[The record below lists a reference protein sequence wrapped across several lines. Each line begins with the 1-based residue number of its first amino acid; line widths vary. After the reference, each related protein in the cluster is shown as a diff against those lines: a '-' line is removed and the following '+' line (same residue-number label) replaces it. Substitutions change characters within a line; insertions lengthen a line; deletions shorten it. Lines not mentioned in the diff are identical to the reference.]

1 MKTLKDFIEENREAF
16 EQDLPDPEH
25 ELRFHTK
32 LRDYSNYREFNR
44 YAAIGRWFKIAAA
57 ILILVSFSMAAW
69 VIFLKPPVNINHTS
83 ASMDEIQE
91 IEHYYASL
99 SEEKLRKISSLAV
112 SNPENKELSAMV
124 AGHVEE
130 LKHEAELLKQEYTS
144 SGRNERL
151 LDAFRN
157 SYKVI
162 NGLLDHVLEQM
173 NEEQKSAINSQ
184 VFIKRNQCYETI
196 YT

>member
-1 MKTLKDFIEENREAF
+1 
-16 EQDLPDPEH
+16 
-25 ELRFHTK
+25 
-32 LRDYSNYREFNR
+32 
-44 YAAIGRWFKIAAA
+44 
-57 ILILVSFSMAAW
+57 
-69 VIFLKPPVNINHTS
+69 
-83 ASMDEIQE
+83 
-91 IEHYYASL
+91 
-99 SEEKLRKISSLAV
+99 
-112 SNPENKELSAMV
+112 SAMV